1 MDKDIKVLHVLDH
14 SLPLHSGYTFRTR
27 SILSIQHQ
35 MGIQTALVTS
45 CKHAQNS
52 QNKSAIE
59 HVDGLSFYRTYPT
72 ILSKLPILNQLDV
85 VLTLAK
91 RIASIIPAEKPDIIH
106 VHSPC
111 LNGLAALFVGKQNRI
126 PVLYEMRASW
136 EDAAVSHGACQEN
149 DLRYKISRFLE
160 TYVLKR
166 ANHIT
171 TICEGLKNDIRI
183 RGISATKITVIPNAV
198 NTDQFQPVQEK
209 DKTLNAQLNL
219 HEKRILGFIG
229 SFYEY
234 EGLELLV
241 KAVAQLKYE
250 CPDFHLL
257 LVGGGQAEDKLK
269 AIVTE
274 LGISDRVTFTGR
286 VNHSEVM
293 KYYSMIDILVYPRL
307 PMRLT
312 DLVTPLKPLEAMA
325 MGKPCIASD
334 VGGHRE
340 LIIDHVDGMLFK
352 AGNLDSLASL
362 LKSVYQHSDLSM
374 LIENGRKKVIE
385 KRNWATCVAPYQSI
399 YLTLAETSAYHS

>member
-1 MDKDIKVLHVLDH
+1 MDKEIKVLHVLDH

-35 MGIQTALVTS
+35 MGIKTALITS

-52 QNKSAIE
+52 QNKTTIE
-59 HVDGLSFYRTYPT
+59 HVDGLSFYRTYPS
-72 ILSKLPILNQLDV
+72 ILSKLPVLDQLDV
-85 VLTLAK
+85 VLTLIK
-91 RIASIIPAEKPDIIH
+91 RIESLIPIEKPDIIH
-106 VHSPC
+106 AHSPC
-111 LNGLAALFVGKQNRI
+111 LNGLAALHIGKKYQI

-136 EDAAVSHGACQEN
+136 EDAAVSHGVCREN
-149 DLRYKISRFLE
+149 DLRYKISRSLE
-160 TYVLKR
+160 THVLKR

-183 RGISATKITVIPNAV
+183 RGISTDKITVIPNAV
-198 NTDQFQPVQEK
+198 NTDQFQPINEK
-209 DKTLNAQLNL
+209 DTILSTRLNL
-219 HEKRILGFIG
+219 PNKKVIGFIG

-241 KAVAQLKYE
+241 KAAAKLRHE
-250 CPDFHLL
+250 CPDLHLL

-269 AIVTE
+269 AIVSQ
-274 LGISDRVTFTGR
+274 LNIADRVTFTGR

-293 KYYSMIDILVYPRL
+293 KYYSMIDVLVYPRL

-334 VGGHRE
+334 VGGHKE
-340 LIIDHVDGMLFK
+340 LIIDNVDGMLFK
-352 AGNLDSLASL
+352 AGNLNSLATL
-362 LKSVYQHSDLSM
+362 LKSVYQQSDLSM
-374 LIENGRKKVIE
+374 LIENGRKKVTE
-385 KRNWATCVAPYQSI
+385 KRNWAISVAPYQSI
-399 YLTLAETSAYHS
+399 YLSLAEK